1 MLLPLPNL
9 ALIFLCEINKV
20 HHISLYLMDEK
31 TEVPL
36 VFSITD
42 LWWPIGSKADLF
54 FVCLVNLNPE
64 LYFVR
69 QRTKCSFMTVLHCW
83 TVQTLC
89 TGNTTG
95 HKQDLM
101 QWTSVC
107 RQQGF
112 RRQEGWNIH
121 YLLSFDNE
129 ATWQWSHFQMS
140 EVHKCRRELTLHN
153 FCLFHSALRCQSKA
167 DSQNSTEQLDERLQ
181 KLCDENSVLEKGTPT
196 VKKKH
201 IVCKYGESRPWIFNF
216 QAT

>member
-95 HKQDLM
+95 HKQDFNAVNICM
-101 QWTSVC
+101 QAARVRSA
-107 RQQGF
+107 G
-112 RRQEGWNIH
+112 GMK
-121 YLLSFDNE
+121 YSLLAVF
-129 ATWQWSHFQMS
+129 WQWSYMTMVSLSNVWGAQM
-140 EVHKCRRELTLHN
+140 
-153 FCLFHSALRCQSKA
+153 Q
-167 DSQNSTEQLDERLQ
+167 
-181 KLCDENSVLEKGTPT
+181 KGTYLT
-196 VKKKH
+196 
-201 IVCKYGESRPWIFNF
+201 
-216 QAT
+216 